1 MTSFQEKQNIVIL
14 IITVGHNTP
23 NNKQETCN
31 MFLRPQLQFFVTLII
46 EFQRIEGFCIL
57 IDIKIIGL
65 Q

>member
-1 MTSFQEKQNIVIL
+1 MDASCLDHAFDS
-14 IITVGHNTP
+14 NTP
-23 NNKQETCN
+23 KLDIHEN
-31 MFLRPQLQFFVTLII
+31 LIRTI